1 MQSRTVKFLA
11 ICVLVNALPG
21 CGKEPVT
28 PTAADYARRVVRE
41 DSTTLKVTPEQLR
54 AKLKTNE
61 MATFLVSGNEIVEAN
76 LFQSGIHSIDALMGL
91 PLRSVDLGMTQVTD
105 LSPLTGMQL
114 ELLILENTPVS
125 DISVVKGM
133 PLSTLKLQN
142 TRVTDFS
149 PLAGLPLEQ
158 LNLLNL
164 PFSDL
169 SLLKEMP
176 LRTLWLTGTQ
186 IQDLTDLPKS
196 KLVSLDLANT
206 NVADLEPLAGMSS
219 LRRLNIAE
227 TKVTDLTPLQDLK
240 LERLVLSPE
249 RIQSG
254 IEHIRAM
261 KSLTLIQTSI
271 DEQQTADAFWKRYD
285 LGVWKSVEP
294 EIPATPAP

>member
-1 MQSRTVKFLA
+1 MQSRIMKLLA
-11 ICVLVNALPG
+11 SFTLVTALPG
-21 CGKEPVT
+21 CGKETAT

-41 DSTTLKVTPEQLR
+41 DSTTLKVTPQLLR
-54 AKLKTNE
+54 EKLKTNE

-76 LFQSGIHSIDALMGL
+76 LFQSGIHSVDALKGL

-105 LSPLTGMQL
+105 LSPLTDMQL

-142 TRVTDFS
+142 TKVTDFT
-149 PLAGLPLEQ
+149 PLVGLPLEQ

-169 SLLKEMP
+169 SLLKDMP
-176 LRTLWLTGTQ
+176 LNTLWLTGTQ
-186 IQDLTDLPKS
+186 IQGLTDLPKS
-196 KLVSLDLANT
+196 NLVSLDLANT
-206 NVADLEPLAGMSS
+206 KVAGLEPIAGMTS

-227 TKVTDLTPLQDLK
+227 TQVTDLTPLQGLQ
-240 LERLVLSPE
+240 LERIVLSPE
-249 RIQSG
+249 RIQTG

-261 KSLTLIQTSI
+261 KSLTLIQTTI
-271 DEQQTADAFWKRYD
+271 DEEQTADAFWKRYD
-285 LGVWKSVEP
+285 LGVWKSAEP
-294 EIPATPAP
+294 QILTTPAP